1 MADDLLAKE
10 KEYHRLNKELQL
22 KTKNIIEEVD
32 SVINSQKDIRSLITT
47 EALQSKICHASNNY
61 YTDPP
66 RLIDFDRE
74 FIKPQVNNNDPDDI
88 LVANNKTQKN
98 NDAVIKILKTKIQT
112 LYSDNEKIKDEL
124 KKKTNYCIEL
134 ENENTKIRDIK
145 DKYSLQISNNKNQ
158 ITKLEEN
165 NIKIQTELQSS
176 TKENLSLKKELDLLK
191 KEIKMINQQTNNTE
205 MRLNRSLEETEKWK
219 NTYKTC
225 KIEEKNLREKI
236 KSLQDDERVVIKN
249 LEKQKTELLQAF
261 KKQMFLVDNLKK
273 QKALLESTKQIQ
285 LTRQDMS
292 KIINWKNEINGNT

>member
-74 FIKPQVNNNDPDDI
+74 FIKPQVNNHDPDD
-88 LVANNKTQKN
+88 LLAPNNKTQKN

-112 LYSDNEKIKDEL
+112 LFSDNEKIKDEL

-145 DKYSLQISNNKNQ
+145 DKYSLQISNTKNN

-219 NTYKTC
+219 NTYKSC

-273 QKALLESTKQIQ
+273 QKVTNLIANNK
-285 LTRQDMS
+285 
-292 KIINWKNEINGNT
+292 